1 MKNIFKKIITI
12 LLYFSVFYILSS
24 LLKFIYMFIINIFN
38 INRIVVFNLLYLD
51 EIVIS
56 IIILMYIYRHIKIEQ
71 NFIN

>member
-51 EIVIS
+51 EIVIF